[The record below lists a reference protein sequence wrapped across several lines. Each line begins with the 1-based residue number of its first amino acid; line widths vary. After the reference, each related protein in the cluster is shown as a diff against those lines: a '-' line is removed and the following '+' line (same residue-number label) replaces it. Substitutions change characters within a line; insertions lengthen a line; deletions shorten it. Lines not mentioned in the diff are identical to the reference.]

1 MNPFLNS
8 PGQELTNI
16 MYAFGN
22 TNVEDLAP
30 RGYKKYV
37 LNKLRWIPI
46 DFGISHFKLAYPPMP
61 ILDLILIGASLEDI
75 IDKGSIFDSSA
86 FYEILAA
93 RNIIKLLN
101 RAYNFNQ
108 NVKMFYDLKIP
119 PILSF
124 IADDEFIDDSN
135 KLSKLPE
142 LLKNAAID
150 QNDTVK
156 DIADFILNHLE
167 SIAGL
172 SDYKNTICLKIT
184 NGTCEERNILFAY
197 ELYFLLFPMLLS
209 WSTPIS
215 PLYLCEKYHKR
226 SFWNDYDI
234 TPIDTI
240 REYAQKKGRDS

>member
-1 MNPFLNS
+1 M
-8 PGQELTNI
+8 
-16 MYAFGN
+16 
-22 TNVEDLAP
+22 D
-30 RGYKKYV
+30 
-37 LNKLRWIPI
+37 
-46 DFGISHFKLAYPPMP
+46 
-61 ILDLILIGASLEDI
+61 
-75 IDKGSIFDSSA
+75 
-86 FYEILAA
+86 
-93 RNIIKLLN
+93 

-108 NVKMFYDLKIP
+108 NVKRFYDLKIL

-135 KLSKLPE
+135 RLSKLPE

-150 QNDTVK
+150 PNDTVK
-156 DIADFILNHLE
+156 AIADFILKHLE
-167 SIAGL
+167 FIADL
-172 SDYKNTICLKIT
+172 ADYKNTICLKIT

-226 SFWNDYDI
+226 SFWSDYDI

-240 REYAQKKGRDS
+240 HEYAHKKGRDH